1 MVEKL
6 KVVWRIA
13 LKMEILPVL
22 NVSKK
27 KKKRWRKDK
36 TNVRPKTKSYALA
49 INHRKG
55 FFHAINFKYLYAVG
69 LLIPHTRASSDTFI
83 FPSRKAA

>member
-1 MVEKL
+1 M
-6 KVVWRIA
+6 
-13 LKMEILPVL
+13 KMEILPVL

-27 KKKRWRKDK
+27 KKQHWRKDK
-36 TNVRPKTKSYALA
+36 TNVRPKTKSEALA
-49 INHRKG
+49 TNHRKG